1 MTSFLGIL
9 TGDSIDKRID
19 FGMNYTELFEA
30 FINSTESSNMNH
42 YRSLLCILNKMLFY
56 DCEHIQHLLTD
67 MI

>member
-30 FINSTESSNMNH
+30 FINSTESSNMNQ
-42 YRSLLCILNKMLFY
+42 YRSLLCILNNSSINTQK
-56 DCEHIQHLLTD
+56 C
-67 MI
+67 